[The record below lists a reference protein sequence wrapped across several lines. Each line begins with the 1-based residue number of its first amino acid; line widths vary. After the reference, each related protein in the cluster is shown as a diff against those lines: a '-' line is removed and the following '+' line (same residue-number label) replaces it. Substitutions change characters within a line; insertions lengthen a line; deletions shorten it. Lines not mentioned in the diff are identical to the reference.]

1 MADELQPLKG
11 KVAVVTGAGQGIG
24 KAIARGLA
32 GAGAAV
38 VVADVI
44 GKNASAVAREIVADG
59 GRALGVTVNVA
70 KSLEVRAMID
80 AAVSELGRVDILVN
94 NAGVFPRG
102 MVLELD
108 DDTWNAV
115 MDVNLRGTFLCSQAA
130 ALVMVEQG
138 EGGRIIN
145 FASVAAFRPALNG
158 AHYAASKAGI
168 VAFTRNMA
176 LEVAPFNITVNA
188 IAPGLTDT
196 AQPRYGMTEDEISEA
211 GGQVPLGRIA
221 EPEDMVPMILFLCG
235 PGGGYITGQTHHVN
249 GGSWML

>member
-1 MADELQPLKG
+1 MAGELTG

-24 KAIARGLA
+24 RALARGLA

-38 VVADVI
+38 VVTDVLAE
-44 GKNASAVAREIVADG
+44 NAAKVAREIEAGG
-59 GRALGVTVNVA
+59 GRALGLGVDVS
-70 KSLEVRAMID
+70 KRAPVQAAID
-80 AAVSELGRVDILVN
+80 AAVSELQRVDILIN
-94 NAGVFPRG
+94 NAGVFPRST
-102 MVLELD
+102 VLELD
-108 DDTWNAV
+108 EATWDAV
-115 MDVNLRGTFLCSQAA
+115 IDVNLRGTWLCSQLAA
-130 ALVMVEQG
+130 RVMVEQG

-145 FASVAAFRPALNG
+145 FASVAAFRPAVNG

-176 LEVAPFNITVNA
+176 LEVAPYGITVNA

-196 AQPRYGMTEDEISEA
+196 AQPRYGMTEEEIAEA

-221 EPEDMVPMILFLCG
+221 EPEDMLPMILFLCG

>member
-1 MADELQPLKG
+1 MAGDLTG
-11 KVAVVTGAGQGIG
+11 KVAVVTGGGQGIG
-24 KAIARGLA
+24 KALALGLA

-38 VVADVI
+38 VTADVLAE
-44 GKNASAVAREIVADG
+44 NAASTARQIVADG
-59 GRALGVTVNVA
+59 GRALGVRVDVSKRA
-70 KSLEVRAMID
+70 QVKAMID
-80 AAVSELGRVDILVN
+80 SAIAELGRVDILIN

-102 MVLELD
+102 MVLDLED
-108 DDTWNAV
+108 ETWDAV

-130 ALVMVEQG
+130 ARVMVAQG

-145 FASVAAFRPALNG
+145 FASVAAFRPTSNG

-176 LEVAPFNITVNA
+176 FEVAEHQITVNA

-196 AQPRYGMTEDEISEA
+196 AQPRYGMTEEEIAAS
-211 GGQVPLGRIA
+211 GPTIPLGRIA
-221 EPEDMVPMILFLCG
+221 QPEDMLPTILFLCG

-249 GGSWML
+249 GGAWML

>member
-1 MADELQPLKG
+1 MAGELAG

-32 GAGAAV
+32 AAGAAV
-38 VVADVI
+38 VVSDVLAE
-44 GKNASAVAREIVADG
+44 NAAATARQIEADG
-59 GRALGVTVNVA
+59 GTALGLGVDVSRRTQV
-70 KSLEVRAMID
+70 EAMID
-80 AAVSELGRVDILVN
+80 ATVSELRRVDILVN

-102 MVLELD
+102 MVLELED
-108 DDTWNAV
+108 ATWDAV

-130 ALVMVEQG
+130 ARVMVEQG

-145 FASVAAFRPALNG
+145 FASVAAFRPATNG

-176 LEVAPFNITVNA
+176 LEVAPHRITVNA

-196 AQPRYGMTEDEISEA
+196 AQPRYGMTEADIAAA
-211 GGQVPLGRIA
+211 GETVPLGRIA
-221 EPEDMVPMILFLCG
+221 QPEDMLPTILFLCG
-235 PGGGYITGQTHHVN
+235 PGGAYITGQTHHVN

>member
-1 MADELQPLKG
+1 MPGELSG

-24 KAIARGLA
+24 KAIALGLA

-38 VVADVI
+38 MVTDVLPENAANVAKQI
-44 GKNASAVAREIVADG
+44 EAAG
-59 GRALGVTVNVA
+59 GRAISMGVDVS
-70 KSLEVRAMID
+70 KSASVKAMIEQ
-80 AAVSELGRVDILVN
+80 AVSELDRVDILVN

-115 MDVNLRGTFLCSQAA
+115 MDVNLRGTWLCSQAA
-130 ALVMVEQG
+130 ARVMVEQG

-145 FASVAAFRPALNG
+145 FASVAAFRPAVNG

-176 LEVAPFNITVNA
+176 LEVAPFKITVNA

-196 AQPRYGMTEDEISEA
+196 AQPRYGMTEDEIAEA
-211 GGQVPLGRIA
+211 GGGVPLGRIA
-221 EPEDMVPMILFLCG
+221 QPEDMVPTILFLCG

>member
-1 MADELQPLKG
+1 MTGELAG

-24 KAIARGLA
+24 KALARGLA
-32 GAGAAV
+32 AAGAALV
-38 VVADVI
+38 VSDI
-44 GKNASAVAREIVADG
+44 LRENAAATARQIEEAG
-59 GRALGVTVNVA
+59 GQALGLGIDVSERAQVQ
-70 KSLEVRAMID
+70 AMID
-80 AAVSELGRVDILVN
+80 AAVAELGRVDILIN

-108 DDTWNAV
+108 DERWDAV

-130 ALVMVEQG
+130 ARVMVEQG
-138 EGGRIIN
+138 EGGRIVN

-168 VAFTRNMA
+168 AAFTRNMA
-176 LEVAPFNITVNA
+176 LEMAPHRITVNA

-196 AQPRYGMTEDEISEA
+196 AQPRYGMTEQEIAAA
-211 GGQVPLGRIA
+211 GETVPLGRIA
-221 EPEDMVPMILFLCG
+221 QPEDMLPTVLFLCG

-249 GGSWML
+249 GGTWML